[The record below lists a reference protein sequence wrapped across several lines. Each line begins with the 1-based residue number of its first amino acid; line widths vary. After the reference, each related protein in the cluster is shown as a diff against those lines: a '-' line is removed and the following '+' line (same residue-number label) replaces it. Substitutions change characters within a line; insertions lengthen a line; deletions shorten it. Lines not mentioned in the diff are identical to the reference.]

1 MVVVVGTVVV
11 VVGTVV
17 VVVDAL
23 MHRSC
28 DSLQVVPPGQ
38 GLPLLVQ
45 ESVTSLQDS
54 APVQNKPSSGQLTDV
69 PAWQPLT

>member
-1 MVVVVGTVVV
+1 MTTEQAPMGMVVVVTGMVVVVGTVVV

-28 DSLQVVPPGQ
+28 DSLQVVPPVQ
-38 GLPLLVQ
+38 GLP
-45 ESVTSLQDS
+45 
-54 APVQNKPSSGQLTDV
+54 
-69 PAWQPLT
+69 PLTQVQW